1 MKKLIRKFLILLP
14 FLILHGS
21 TFAADASNNNSPA
34 GISSGSLARY
44 VLGGVIVLLGF
55 VIFILT
61 NAIKIA
67 GQNYQDKIKAEKN
80 GAGKILSI
88 ILLLSMFSNSLFAQ
102 TEANTKNFASNW
114 DLYILMLIVLVL
126 FIVILV
132 MVKTLFILMGIKAKE
147 KEQKLGGF
155 KVKTFFQKFNETVP
169 IEEEESLDLSH
180 DYDGI
185 RELDNKIPSWW
196 TWAFFSFVLF
206 AIVYLYRMFVTETLP
221 NQYVELAKA
230 NEIAAEQKLEFL
242 KNSAN
247 NVDENSVVF
256 LGAGDI
262 AQGAEVYAKNCVACH
277 GDKGQ
282 GMKEETRDDEV
293 LPAIPA
299 LAGQVATYTYKQ
311 LRDYLSGSRSHVQM
325 TGVAKGL
332 SEQDAADL
340 AVWFSSLPRAAN
352 KSGSEKLARAEKM
365 VEQGDGKR
373 ILPPCFVCHGSKG
386 QGEKQDIPALA
397 GQQANYFTR
406 TLLDYK
412 TGQRHNDVYSRMRLI
427 AQQLSEDEI
436 KELAQYYQ
444 QLK

>member
-1 MKKLIRKFLILLP
+1 MGILNMKRM
-14 FLILHGS
+14 
-21 TFAADASNNNSPA
+21 
-34 GISSGSLARY
+34 
-44 VLGGVIVLLGF
+44 
-55 VIFILT
+55 
-61 NAIKIA
+61 
-67 GQNYQDKIKAEKN
+67 
-80 GAGKILSI
+80 
-88 ILLLSMFSNSLFAQ
+88 LLLLA
-102 TEANTKNFASNW
+102 
-114 DLYILMLIVLVL
+114 
-126 FIVILV
+126 FIAPV
-132 MVKTLFILMGIKAKE
+132 
-147 KEQKLGGF
+147 
-155 KVKTFFQKFNETVP
+155 
-169 IEEEESLDLSH
+169 
-180 DYDGI
+180 
-185 RELDNKIPSWW
+185 
-196 TWAFFSFVLF
+196 
-206 AIVYLYRMFVTETLP
+206 
-221 NQYVELAKA
+221 
-230 NEIAAEQKLEFL
+230 
-242 KNSAN
+242 
-247 NVDENSVVF
+247 VVF
-256 LGAGDI
+256 AEPSSQI
-262 AQGAEVYAKNCVACH
+262 AWTPELLNRVKKGNTDKGKVLAESCKSCH

-340 AVWFSSLPRAAN
+340 AVWFSSLPRAEN

-397 GQQANYFTR
+397 GQQANYFTK

-412 TGQRHNDVYSRMRLI
+412 IGQRHNDVYSRMRLI

-436 KELAQYYQ
+436 KELALYYQ

>member
-1 MKKLIRKFLILLP
+1 
-14 FLILHGS
+14 
-21 TFAADASNNNSPA
+21 
-34 GISSGSLARY
+34 
-44 VLGGVIVLLGF
+44 
-55 VIFILT
+55 
-61 NAIKIA
+61 
-67 GQNYQDKIKAEKN
+67 
-80 GAGKILSI
+80 
-88 ILLLSMFSNSLFAQ
+88 
-102 TEANTKNFASNW
+102 
-114 DLYILMLIVLVL
+114 
-126 FIVILV
+126 
-132 MVKTLFILMGIKAKE
+132 
-147 KEQKLGGF
+147 
-155 KVKTFFQKFNETVP
+155 
-169 IEEEESLDLSH
+169 
-180 DYDGI
+180 
-185 RELDNKIPSWW
+185 
-196 TWAFFSFVLF
+196 
-206 AIVYLYRMFVTETLP
+206 
-221 NQYVELAKA
+221 
-230 NEIAAEQKLEFL
+230 
-242 KNSAN
+242 
-247 NVDENSVVF
+247 
-256 LGAGDI
+256 
-262 AQGAEVYAKNCVACH
+262 
-277 GDKGQ
+277 
-282 GMKEETRDDEV
+282 MKEETRDDEV

-340 AVWFSSLPRAAN
+340 AVWFSSLPRAEN

>member
-1 MKKLIRKFLILLP
+1 MGILNMKRM
-14 FLILHGS
+14 
-21 TFAADASNNNSPA
+21 
-34 GISSGSLARY
+34 
-44 VLGGVIVLLGF
+44 
-55 VIFILT
+55 
-61 NAIKIA
+61 
-67 GQNYQDKIKAEKN
+67 
-80 GAGKILSI
+80 
-88 ILLLSMFSNSLFAQ
+88 LLLLAFIAPVVVCAKPSSQIAWTPELLNLVKKGNAD
-102 TEANTKNFASNW
+102 KGK
-114 DLYILMLIVLVL
+114 VL
-126 FIVILV
+126 
-132 MVKTLFILMGIKAKE
+132 A
-147 KEQKLGGF
+147 
-155 KVKTFFQKFNETVP
+155 
-169 IEEEESLDLSH
+169 ESCKS
-180 DYDGI
+180 
-185 RELDNKIPSWW
+185 
-196 TWAFFSFVLF
+196 
-206 AIVYLYRMFVTETLP
+206 
-221 NQYVELAKA
+221 
-230 NEIAAEQKLEFL
+230 
-242 KNSAN
+242 
-247 NVDENSVVF
+247 
-256 LGAGDI
+256 
-262 AQGAEVYAKNCVACH
+262 CH

-332 SEQDAADL
+332 TEQDAADL

-352 KSGSEKLARAEKM
+352 KSGNEKLARAEKM

-436 KELAQYYQ
+436 KELALYYQ